1 MRLKDIR
8 QKHNLTQKELA
19 EQLHIKQNTFSQYE
33 NGKRELPV
41 EILIAL
47 ARLFNTSTDYI
58 LGLTDD
64 DKAYPRVDTD
74 L

>member
-64 DKAYPRVDTD
+64 DKAYPRVDPD